1 LVATVDLAG
10 AVLVV
15 LLMAIP
21 LLSGGLVVCNQ
32 CTNKAIRMM
41 MGMGMPRS
49 SSMRER
55 MVTSSNGVFESDA
68 QASRCRPP

>member
-1 LVATVDLAG
+1 VATVDLAG

-32 CTNKAIRMM
+32 CTNKAIRMIHP
-41 MGMGMPRS
+41 GRKQLG
-49 SSMRER
+49 ER
-55 MVTSSNGVFESDA
+55 QPHDGGYAKA
-68 QASRCRPP
+68 QRR